1 VLEELAEGR
10 LGLEELWQRPL
21 GGRRLSLEPYITGRE
36 ATAGATAAG
45 GRSCCLPSDSMGVIE
60 GFSLS
65 AKLQSRP
72 DLLLF
77 LSLLVAILLTPVLD
91 QGSWSRLVLAA
102 VTFIP
107 IVLSIIRLSQIKGW
121 VWPSVL
127 LALGNVI
134 FVLAGN
140 TFHSRTLTGI
150 RWGFLAA
157 FFALTAAGLFS
168 HLRNSRSVATAQ
180 LYTAV
185 NIYLLLGLLW
195 ATLYL
200 AIDAFSPGSIQI
212 GSHGDD
218 RQTELLYFSLVTLST
233 IGYGDIVPLGGEARI
248 LAALEGVTGVL
259 YIAITVALLVSRF
272 RSEPLD

>member
-1 VLEELAEGR
+1 
-10 LGLEELWQRPL
+10 
-21 GGRRLSLEPYITGRE
+21 
-36 ATAGATAAG
+36 
-45 GRSCCLPSDSMGVIE
+45 MGVIE
-60 GFSLS
+60 VFPLS
-65 AKLQSRP
+65 SKLQSRP
-72 DLLLF
+72 DLLLL
-77 LSLLVAILLTPVLD
+77 LSLLVAILLTPVLN
-91 QGSWSRLVLAA
+91 QGNWSRLVLMA
-102 VTFIP
+102 VTFVP
-107 IVLSIIRLSQIKGW
+107 VVLSIVRLSQIKQW

-140 TFHSRTLTGI
+140 TFRSRTLTGV

-157 FFALTAAGLFS
+157 FFALAAAGLFS
-168 HLRNSRSVATAQ
+168 HLRNTRSVATAQ

-185 NIYLLLGLLW
+185 NIYLLLALLW

-218 RQTELLYFSLVTLST
+218 RQTELLYFSLITLST
-233 IGYGDIVPLGGEARI
+233 IGYGDIVPLSGEARI

-259 YIAITVALLVSRF
+259 YIAITVALLVGRF
-272 RSEPLD
+272 RNEPLD